1 MLRVT
6 KTMTGSGKL
15 QGIFLRDLQGVFPRD
30 FSGVFLRDLQ
40 GVFPRDFSGVFLRD
54 LQGVLNR
61 QNRRGY
67 PAFSRRLR

>member
-1 MLRVT
+1 MLGVT

-40 GVFPRDFSGVFLRD
+40 GV
-54 LQGVLNR
+54 LNR
-61 QNRRGY
+61 QNRAGY
-67 PAFSRRLR
+67 PALRRRLR